1 MTPTITIP
9 CPHCDTLNR
18 MPATRRHAGGTC
30 GRCGKALFTGA
41 PIDLGGARFDRHV
54 GAADLPV
61 LVDFWAP
68 WCGPCRL
75 MAPAFEAAAVLP
87 RVGVPNDMEYNV
99 LRKGTLAENW
109 RDYESMEPKSSR
121 ASVQNARVR
130 LIIRPD
136 KTPRIYLLA
145 GNATVCGMNV
155 HKKPTQ

>member
-75 MAPAFEAAAVLP
+75 MAPAFEAAAGDLEP
-87 RVGVPNDMEYNV
+87 R
-99 LRKGTLAENW
+99 LRLARVDTEAEPALAARFGIRSIPTLALFQGGREVARQSGALTQPMI
-109 RDYESMEPKSSR
+109 RDW
-121 ASVQNARVR
+121 VARH
-130 LIIRPD
+130 LPS
-136 KTPRIYLLA
+136 
-145 GNATVCGMNV
+145 
-155 HKKPTQ
+155 

>member
-18 MPATRRHAGGTC
+18 MQTTRRHAGGTC

-41 PIDLGGARFDRHV
+41 PIDLCGARFDRHV

-75 MAPAFEAAAVLP
+75 MAPAFEAAAGDLEP
-87 RVGVPNDMEYNV
+87 R
-99 LRKGTLAENW
+99 LRLARVDTEAEPALAARLGIRSIPTLALFQGGREVARQSGALTQPMI
-109 RDYESMEPKSSR
+109 RDW
-121 ASVQNARVR
+121 VARH
-130 LIIRPD
+130 LPS
-136 KTPRIYLLA
+136 
-145 GNATVCGMNV
+145 
-155 HKKPTQ
+155 